1 MDVRLERLSKS
12 FGRTEAV
19 KAVDLAVADRQFV
32 TLLGPSGCG
41 KTTLLRM
48 IAGLESITAGNLYFG
63 EERVNHLRPAQRNVA
78 MVFQNYALY
87 PNMNVAGNIGYGLR
101 VRGLPRPE
109 IRAKVQRVA
118 EILEIGHLLDRKP
131 RQLSGGQR
139 QRVALGRAMVR
150 DPSIFL
156 MDEPLS
162 NLDARLRV
170 TMRSELKR
178 FHLDLQTTTIYVT
191 HDQLEAMTM
200 SDRIAVMREG
210 VVQQYDT
217 PEVIYNHPANLFV
230 ASFIGS
236 PPMNFVQ
243 VRLVRRGTLHLEL
256 EGRQLQVPQRLQKG
270 LADMPGGEALTLGIR
285 PQDVH
290 LAGPEGD
297 GCVPVRVELVELL
310 GSEKLVE
317 LVTAGGARL
326 NAQIRAEVEV
336 QPGEPLFAR
345 LDPARTHLFDRDS
358 EAALA

>member
-19 KAVDLAVADRQFV
+19 KAVDLAVPDRQFV

-101 VRGLPRPE
+101 VRGLPKPE

-200 SDRIAVMREG
+200 SDRIAVMRDG

-236 PPMNFVQ
+236 PPMNFVE
-243 VRLVRRGTLHLEL
+243 VRLARRGTPHLDL
-256 EGRQLQVPQRLQKG
+256 EGRQLELPESLARGVAG
-270 LADMPGGEALTLGIR
+270 LEDGQALTLGIR

-290 LAGPEGD
+290 LAAPERD

-310 GSEKLVE
+310 GSEKLLE

-336 QPGEPLFAR
+336 APGARLLVR
-345 LDPARTHLFDRDS
+345 LDPARIHLFDPQS